1 MIDREKN
8 DILVC
13 ISPAK
18 TNKLVIEEA
27 QEMAEKEGARLIA
40 LYVSPEK
47 SLRSASKKENLQK
60 NLDYAEKLGTMVE
73 IIYANDIASQIVN
86 YARINKVKRI
96 VLGRNRNQSKLLSF
110 SKSISDQVLEMSDN
124 IDVHMIP
131 VNGSIIIGKL
141 DEKNNYLIDSL
152 IALVIL
158 FVATIIGRLFFRYSM
173 GIENIIM
180 VYILGIFFISLITYN
195 EIVCMGASVLTVLA
209 FNFFF
214 TQPTMSLT
222 YYDPSYLIT
231 FIVLLIVSLIS
242 SRLTSRLRKNEQ
254 DSAKEAS
261 VTKLLLDTNQLL
273 QTKIT
278 QEEIIDTGCRQ
289 VSDLLRKDVVYYNVR
304 EDMLLRPKFYKI
316 SDNDKDESLVFLE
329 EKEVAEWVL
338 AHNKS
343 AGASTRYLSDAK
355 YIYYAVRRNAKA
367 CGVLGIYLDKD
378 RLDSVE
384 NKIVLAILGD
394 MALALEKE
402 KNLRDKNEVA
412 LKVKDEELKAN
423 LLRSISHDLR
433 TPLTSIYG
441 NSDILLHNGE
451 NLPLEMKNNLYKDI
465 YEDSQW
471 LLNLIENL
479 LSVTKVEDRN
489 MKLKMEPQM
498 IEEVIDEAMK
508 HISKDKKDH
517 HIETKIEGDYLM
529 AKMDVRLI
537 IQVIINIINNAIKYS
552 PSGSKIL
559 VRGYK
564 KKGKVMI
571 EISDDG
577 PGVNDEDKKKIFEK
591 FYSVTKST
599 ISDSKRSIG
608 LGLYLCKIIV
618 EAHGGEIWVED
629 NKPQGAKFIISLKS
643 LDTDSL

>member
-1 MIDREKN
+1 
-8 DILVC
+8 
-13 ISPAK
+13 
-18 TNKLVIEEA
+18 
-27 QEMAEKEGARLIA
+27 
-40 LYVSPEK
+40 
-47 SLRSASKKENLQK
+47 
-60 NLDYAEKLGTMVE
+60 
-73 IIYANDIASQIVN
+73 
-86 YARINKVKRI
+86 
-96 VLGRNRNQSKLLSF
+96 
-110 SKSISDQVLEMSDN
+110 
-124 IDVHMIP
+124 
-131 VNGSIIIGKL
+131 
-141 DEKNNYLIDSL
+141 
-152 IALVIL
+152 
-158 FVATIIGRLFFRYSM
+158 
-173 GIENIIM
+173 
-180 VYILGIFFISLITYN
+180 
-195 EIVCMGASVLTVLA
+195 
-209 FNFFF
+209 
-214 TQPTMSLT
+214 MSLT
-222 YYDPSYLIT
+222 YYDLSYLIT

-242 SRLTSRLRKNEQ
+242 SRLASRLRKNEQ
-254 DSAKEAS
+254 DSAKVAS

-343 AGASTRYLSDAK
+343 AGASTRYLADAK

-559 VRGYK
+559 LRAYK

-577 PGVNDEDKKKIFEK
+577 PGVKDEDKKKIFEK

-643 LDTDSL
+643 FDTDSL